1 MVKKLLKHEFT
12 YYIRIFGLFI
22 PILLAIGVMTR
33 VFLFFDNGNPIN
45 QLLISSSVLMLVLG
59 CIALMVLSTVVII
72 LRFYKNMYSAEGYL
86 TFALPVSNS
95 AHIFVKLFT
104 ALVCQAACMLSVL
117 LSALIALSGEN
128 LISTF
133 HLLFCWVEEIF
144 LEIGAFQSI
153 AFMIEIPLAILA
165 SAISTILLY
174 YTCIT
179 IGQTAKKNRV
189 LLAVGAYFIYYSASQ
204 TVLTILMIML
214 TVFASSAM
222 FATFFNWLA
231 ANPIPALHLLF
242 SSMIAIYGG
251 LSALFWFVT
260 RKIMNKKLN
269 LE

>member
-1 MVKKLLKHEFT
+1 MVKKLLKHEFI
-12 YYIRIFGLFI
+12 YYFRTFGLFL
-22 PILLAIGVMTR
+22 PIVVAIGAMTR
-33 VFLFFDNGNPIN
+33 VFMIFDNGKTIN
-45 QLLISSSVLMLVLG
+45 DIIIAFSIITFVMSCAALLT
-59 CIALMVLSTVVII
+59 LSTVIGIV
-72 LRFYKNMYSAEGYL
+72 RFYKNMYSAEGYL

-128 LISTF
+128 SISTF
-133 HLLFCWVEEIF
+133 HLLYCWVEEIF

-153 AFMIEIPLAILA
+153 AFMIEVPLAILT

-231 ANPIPALHLLF
+231 VNPIPALHLLF
-242 SSMIAIYGG
+242 CSMIAIYGG